1 MDEKKDLRR
10 NDLIACLILLVTGI
24 FVLGD
29 SIRMI
34 FFVTLP
40 GVEKEGWFVAPGFF
54 PLILALGLIVMSLIM
69 LSIALRGSGKIV
81 FPRWKRIRSY
91 FKSRDELIMV
101 AEIGLLFFYTFV
113 LIGNMHFALA
123 SFIYLFL
130 AMSIVR
136 AASWYKILIISG
148 VVSIAV
154 AYLFGNLFKI
164 PLP

>member
-1 MDEKKDLRR
+1 MNEKKDIRR
-10 NDLIACLILLVTGI
+10 NDLIACLILLVMSI

-34 FFVTLP
+34 FFVKIP
-40 GVEKEGWFVAPGFF
+40 GVESEGWFVAPGFF

-81 FPRWKRIRSY
+81 FPGWKRIRSY

-113 LIGNMHFALA
+113 LIGNIHFALA